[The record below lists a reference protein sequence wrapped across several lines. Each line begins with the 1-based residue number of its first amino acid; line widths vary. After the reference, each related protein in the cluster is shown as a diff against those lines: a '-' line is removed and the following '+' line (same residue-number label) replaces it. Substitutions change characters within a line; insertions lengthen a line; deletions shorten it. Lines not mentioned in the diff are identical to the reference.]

1 MGRKVDLR
9 GKLGLAG
16 GIVIVTDF
24 GELTVDGSAASVLQ
38 VLAAVQGRD
47 SFTDEELADVFG
59 LLFEEADAY
68 ERASEALNLD
78 GLTDLMRAA
87 MDAAT
92 GAGER
97 EGEAATPATT

>member
-16 GIVIVTDF
+16 GTVIATDF

-38 VLAAVQGRD
+38 VIAAVQGKD
-47 SFTDEELADVFG
+47 SFTDEELAAVFG
-59 LLFEEADAY
+59 LLFEEEDAY
-68 ERASEALNLD
+68 ERASVELSLD

-97 EGEAATPATT
+97 EGEGETPATT